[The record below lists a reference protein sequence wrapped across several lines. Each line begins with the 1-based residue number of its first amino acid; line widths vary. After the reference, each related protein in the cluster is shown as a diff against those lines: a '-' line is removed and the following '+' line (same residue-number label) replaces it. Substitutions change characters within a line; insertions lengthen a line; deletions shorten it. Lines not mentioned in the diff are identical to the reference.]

1 MLCSFNSFEEG
12 EYKNTGGT
20 GLRNVW
26 YEDKNNFYRYYTD
39 FGNGLI
45 FHSALYSEKN
55 NKNSLNSDEYNMIGG
70 KTILRA
76 LPLVWL
82 MLNGYMSIV
91 LLIL

>member
-26 YEDKNNFYRYYTD
+26 YDDKIILQILYG

-82 MLNGYMSIV
+82 MLMDI
-91 LLIL
+91 